1 MARCPAKEPRDEL
14 INAREVGRFIEV
26 CPRGWW
32 FLSLCNRLLRSHTPL
47 DPIST
52 TLNNLSRY
60 TMHVFVTGAT
70 GWVGS
75 AIVPELLQNGHT
87 VLGLARSEESARK
100 LSGQGAEALMGTL
113 EDMDVLKEGASR
125 CDAVIHAGFIHN
137 FADYAGSAAKDAVA
151 IAAMGEVLQGTSK
164 PFVVTSGSLAQGD
177 DKKIPLQET
186 DEAGLYFPRLAT
198 EKATLA
204 LADAG
209 VKAMVLRLA
218 PSVHGSGDQGFVYR
232 LVEMAREKGF
242 SAYVGEGNNGWPA
255 VHRKDAAVLY
265 RLAIEKPAGRILH
278 GFADQAVPFKEIA
291 QAVGQRVGVE
301 VKSVPADEAEA
312 HFQWLSFFVSMESG
326 ATSQWTKDQFGWTPK
341 EIGLLE
347 DIRSNY

>member
-1 MARCPAKEPRDEL
+1 MGRAYKTRARSVVSLRFAFVFDTLSVFATDFYAHARPSSQPRT
-14 INAREVGRFIEV
+14 
-26 CPRGWW
+26 
-32 FLSLCNRLLRSHTPL
+32 H
-47 DPIST
+47 ST
-52 TLNNLSRY
+52 TSLDYN
-60 TMHVFVTGAT
+60 MHVFVTGAT

-151 IAAMGEVLQGTSK
+151 IAAMGEVLKGTSK
-164 PFVVTSGSLAQGD
+164 PFVVTSGSLARGD

-186 DEAGLYFPRLAT
+186 DEAGPYFPRLAT

-232 LVEMAREKGF
+232 LVEMAKEKGF
-242 SAYVGEGNNGWPA
+242 SAYVGEGGNAWPA

-278 GFADQAVPFKEIA
+278 GFDDQAVAFKEIA
-291 QAVGQRVGVE
+291 QAIGQRVGVK
-301 VKSVPADEAEA
+301 VKSVPANEAEA
-312 HFQWLSFFVSMESG
+312 HFGWLSFFVSMESG